1 MAGPILQIPNMATV
15 TFIFDNMWTV
25 NQMENY
31 LVSYQPGGISLFMLR
46 RALGHGRY
54 DMVTYARVL
63 TKTAAIVYTV
73 GHTKTVHQ
81 VLLELLLRTNPLQ
94 LTAEQVGLNEHSG
107 GGAAVFMGNTRLFW
121 FS

>member
-25 NQMENY
+25 NQVENY
-31 LVSYQPGGISLFMLR
+31 LVSYQPGGISLFMMR

-54 DMVTYARVL
+54 DMATYARVL

-81 VLLELLLRTNPLQ
+81 ILLELLLRTNPLQ
-94 LTAEQVGLNEHSG
+94 LTAEQGGLEEHSEG
-107 GGAAVFMGNTRLFW
+107 GGGGV
-121 FS
+121 